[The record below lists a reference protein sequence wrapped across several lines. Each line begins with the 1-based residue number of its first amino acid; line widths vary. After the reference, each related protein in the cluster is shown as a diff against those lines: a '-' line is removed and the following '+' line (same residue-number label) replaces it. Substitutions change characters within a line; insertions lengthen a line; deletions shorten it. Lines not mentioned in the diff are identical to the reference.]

1 MFPTDLVSWLLKSI
15 VDPKNDDFNI
25 GSERSISMLEL
36 ATLVSELTSKKGV
49 VLLKPE
55 TPANN
60 YVPSTRFFRSVHQV
74 KENTALEEGLTQWIK
89 WILKQK

>member
-1 MFPTDLVSWLLKSI
+1 MFPTDLVTWLLKSI
-15 VDPKNDDFNI
+15 VDPRNEDFNI
-25 GSERSISMLEL
+25 GSENSISMLEL

-60 YVPSTRFFRSVHQV
+60 YVPSTRSFRSVYQT
-74 KENTALEEGLTQWIK
+74 KEMTGLEEGLIQWIK
-89 WILKQK
+89 WILEKK